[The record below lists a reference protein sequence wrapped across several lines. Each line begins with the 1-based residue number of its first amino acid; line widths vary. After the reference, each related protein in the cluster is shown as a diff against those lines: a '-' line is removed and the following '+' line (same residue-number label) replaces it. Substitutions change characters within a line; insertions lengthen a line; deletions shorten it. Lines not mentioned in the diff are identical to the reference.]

1 MLDRWLT
8 AEPRCSSL
16 GSVSPLRSSFFNK
29 TLRSG
34 DTLIPQ
40 GLLAGVLL
48 WLGWQAQRIG
58 WNVWG
63 RGSCCPPGLHCRT
76 APAPA
81 APQRPRRS
89 TAPARR
95 AMGMLHPVQYNTQV
109 KQAVAAGQ
117 HSPRPQMPT
126 RWPVEPKQQPAA
138 CGISVAAAQQFF
150 QQKLRSGDTLIP
162 QGLLAGVLLW
172 LGWQAQR
179 IGWNVWG
186 RGSCC
191 PPGLHCRTAP
201 STSSTT
207 KAPAQHRLRAPG
219 HGDAAPGAV
228 QHPSKTGSS
237 SWPPD
242 ASGDAAPVAA
252 QQFFQQ
258 NLRSGDTLIPQGLL
272 AGVLLWLGWQAQRIG
287 WNVWGR
293 GSCCPP
299 GLHCRT
305 APAPAAP
312 QRPRRSTAPARR
324 AMGMLHPVQYN
335 TQVKQAAAAGQY
347 AQAPDGTVRAGS
359 RARRQ
364 PSGIRVVAAQQ
375 FFNKTYAAA
384 IR

>member
-1 MLDRWLT
+1 MPACCSGSAGRPSALAGTSGAGVAVARQAYT
-8 AEPRCSSL
+8 AELPQHQQHHKGPGAAQLRAPGHGDAAPGAVQHPSKTGSSSWPRDVPVNALAASEL
-16 GSVSPLRSSFFNK
+16 ARGSRDQPLRSSFFNK
-29 TLRSG
+29 NLRSG

-117 HSPRPQMPT
+117 NPGPRC
-126 RWPVEPKQQPAA
+126 PVTQQA
-138 CGISVAAAQQFF
+138 
-150 QQKLRSGDTLIP
+150 
-162 QGLLAGVLLW
+162 
-172 LGWQAQR
+172 
-179 IGWNVWG
+179 
-186 RGSCC
+186 
-191 PPGLHCRTAP
+191 
-201 STSSTT
+201 ST
-207 KAPAQHRLRAPG
+207 G
-219 HGDAAPGAV
+219 F
-228 QHPSKTGSS
+228 
-237 SWPPD
+237 
-242 ASGDAAPVAA
+242 AA

-335 TQVKQAAAAGQY
+335 TQVKQAVAAGRTVSDSQLMRWPASRPAAAG
-347 AQAPDGTVRAGS
+347 GIAGS
-359 RARRQ
+359 PLR
-364 PSGIRVVAAQQ
+364 SS